1 MADVIRM
8 IKKHLA
14 KKLSKFTAPPNVKS
28 SKITPETET
37 NSPPLMTITHNE
49 MLIPVVHFRSSPRN
63 NAKINKQQQEYD
75 QLKTV
80 NENSKKKKKLSNSQ
94 RVENGLKSL

>member
-37 NSPPLMTITHNE
+37 LSLTRSRHVFCLSLAYILHTQIYTHITSYYTI
-49 MLIPVVHFRSSPRN
+49 LIRQTF
-63 NAKINKQQQEYD
+63 
-75 QLKTV
+75 V
-80 NENSKKKKKLSNSQ
+80 NLFMSADS
-94 RVENGLKSL
+94 